1 MDLSNI
7 KLVVKSELLKK
18 DGLTSLKLQNHIY
31 GCFLIM
37 EDIAQKKVDFI
48 NNTISG
54 NKFSLDLDKHFS
66 EIGICYG
73 FIMDTKL
80 TLNIF
85 NKSYKDIWLKYFND
99 IDIERNIDHVDTI
112 EDCIIEIIQQT
123 VPSEHAF
130 FISALESGSLPHE
143 WINKVIQLLT
153 PNTPPYFL
161 NDSDDDKITNAISEA
176 KTEKPINTSKH
187 NKLAYTR
194 RSTLKPTSTPHRK
207 ILSKTRRNIKRI
219 NI

>member
-123 VPSEHAF
+123 VPSEQAF
-130 FISALESGSLPHE
+130 FTSALETGILPQE
-143 WINKVIQLLT
+143 WIEKVLNLLN
-153 PNTPPYFL
+153 PL
-161 NDSDDDKITNAISEA
+161 EVAIEKTA
-176 KTEKPINTSKH
+176 IAVANTEKPICYRNRR
-187 NKLAYTR
+187 LAITR
-194 RSTLKPTSTPHRK
+194 RSKGVVLNKK
-207 ILSKTRRNIKRI
+207 LLAKTRRHK
-219 NI
+219 